1 MKSVRRIKLQ
11 TQNEKIQNRN
21 ENAPVAGGVS
31 RFRKLLQEQF
41 FEQQDPDAVDPADEH
56 AQESYDQT
64 DDQSDRAAF
73 FEKGGPPDD
82 DLDDPVDDRD
92 QQQYEL
98 NETALSVKP
107 SHCLCLLIELE
118 FLPLIIIYHIFPFRN
133 VCDKSFTYLCD
144 KKHMGINAAGA
155 YRGQTPKATCE
166 VLSIALSSGM

>member
-1 MKSVRRIKLQ
+1 MQSIQPTNTPRKVTTKLM
-11 TQNEKIQNRN
+11 TNLT
-21 ENAPVAGGVS
+21 AP
-31 RFRKLLQEQF
+31 
-41 FEQQDPDAVDPADEH
+41 P
-56 AQESYDQT
+56 
-64 DDQSDRAAF
+64 F

-107 SHCLCLLIELE
+107 SNCLCLLIELE

-155 YRGQTPKATCE
+155 YRGQTPKAT
-166 VLSIALSSGM
+166 ATSGRKV